1 MLVPLYY
8 ADDKVLGS
16 VTLNY
21 GYRTTFH
28 SGKVWSSNVIG
39 ADVSKRLKKVVAE
52 MAIMLRG
59 RSNRDGIVC
68 MVQ

>member
-8 ADDKVLGS
+8 ADDKALGS

-28 SGKVWSSNVIG
+28 SGKV
-39 ADVSKRLKKVVAE
+39 
-52 MAIMLRG
+52 
-59 RSNRDGIVC
+59 
-68 MVQ
+68 

>member
-39 ADVSKRLKKVVAE
+39 ADVSKQLKKS
-52 MAIMLRG
+52 G
-59 RSNRDGIVC
+59 R
-68 MVQ
+68 